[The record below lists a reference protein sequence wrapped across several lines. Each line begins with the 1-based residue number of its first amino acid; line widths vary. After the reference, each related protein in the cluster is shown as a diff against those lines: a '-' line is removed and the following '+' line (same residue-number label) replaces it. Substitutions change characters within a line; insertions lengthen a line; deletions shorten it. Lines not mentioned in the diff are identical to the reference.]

1 MTMSCCTVVGPRV
14 YRYCTCGYRV
24 RSRRLDSGLPG
35 ARYGCAAP
43 CRRPVRCV
51 RIRLCALG
59 TAVRC
64 VPSVCS
70 FPCCPVQLV
79 PWLPGIVGRGPG
91 RFVGIRAI
99 HLTVF
104 TFTRFSSLARHRP
117 SHPCKP
123 RYSRTALPRCPMKTS
138 LSYTKDVTL
147 CRCLLGDIQ
156 LLKKACNHVRKW
168 EDEWHSRPTWGKPV
182 AVSYAGLDLRMIS
195 V

>member
-1 MTMSCCTVVGPRV
+1 MCTGTVRAAIVSGHGGWIVGSPAPDTAALHPAAALCAV
-14 YRYCTCGYRV
+14 CGSV
-24 RSRRLDSGLPG
+24 
-35 ARYGCAAP
+35 
-43 CRRPVRCV
+43 CR
-51 RIRLCALG
+51 ALG

>member
-1 MTMSCCTVVGPRV
+1 MCTSTVRAAVVSGHGGWTVGSPAPDTLRCTAGPPCELCRNT
-14 YRYCTCGYRV
+14 RISV
-24 RSRRLDSGLPG
+24 RE
-35 ARYGCAAP
+35 
-43 CRRPVRCV
+43 
-51 RIRLCALG
+51 LG
-59 TAVRC
+59 TA

-70 FPCCPVQLV
+70 FPRFAY
-79 PWLPGIVGRGPG
+79 PWAVG